1 MDAAQQEKYGDL
13 ILKWK
18 KAAERYGK
26 GWDEDHPM
34 IPINFLINVDMVN
47 YVQRGL
53 FAVGDA
59 SLMDTKP
66 AEDFLFTNPQCD
78 IMVKVGKVKA
88 HMNRMISSM
97 EFAYAMLERDE
108 ESVDSVMFA
117 AYMDEEEGGG
127 LPSGCTHAH
136 ETRRVMDG
144 DEFPAFEPQS
154 RSNLKAVD
162 AWAFVRLATELLKDR
177 HHGAQFR
184 TILRSTICTRLKG
197 HATGIPSSLPW
208 DIGIGYELNRE
219 GQDPNNP
226 TLQGIYLFEL
236 KMTAFTVCP
245 FVLHETDGK
254 QSHTQRSHIHVR
266 LRTTHPV
273 AFAAIMREMSVRLVP
288 VMSNMKIPDET
299 IQVLKSYSGPTFTE
313 DAAVRMEKIL
323 RGVTAEFVP
332 DGDVIDCNISVVSE
346 DSHLSH
352 DIVTTIKSDLGAGD
366 KIE

>member
-1 MDAAQQEKYGDL
+1 MDKAQEEQYGAL
-13 ILKWK
+13 IQKWK
-18 KAAERYGK
+18 KAVERYGR

-34 IPINFLINVDMVN
+34 IPINFLITVDMVN
-47 YVQRGL
+47 YIQKGI
-53 FAVGDA
+53 FAVNDA
-59 SLMDTKP
+59 SLMDTKA
-66 AEDFLFTNPQCD
+66 AEDFIFTNPKCD

-97 EFAYAMLERDE
+97 EFAYAMLQRE
-108 ESVDSVMFA
+108 EENVDSVMFA
-117 AYMDEEEGGG
+117 AYMDEEEGGE
-127 LPSGCTHAH
+127 LPAGCTHTH
-136 ETRRVMDG
+136 HPRRVMTG
-144 DEFPAFEPQS
+144 DEFPAFEPQN
-154 RSNLKAVD
+154 RNQIKAVD
-162 AWAFVRLATELLKDR
+162 AWAFSRLATELLKDR

-197 HATGIPSSLPW
+197 HATGIPSTLPW
-208 DIGIGYELNRE
+208 DVGIGYELTRDNN
-219 GQDPNNP
+219 DPNNP
-226 TLQGIYLFEL
+226 NLTGVYLFEL

-245 FVLHETDGK
+245 FVLFETDGK
-254 QSHTQRSHIHVR
+254 QSHTQRSHINVK

-332 DGDVIDCNISVVSE
+332 DGQVIDCHITVTSE

-352 DIVTTIKSDLGAGD
+352 DIVTTIESDLGAGD
-366 KIE
+366 SLE